1 MKNKI
6 ELQIDNETTLWES
19 TNKVKKEYVK
29 ILLLLSFDMKRKEI
43 SLIRL
48 LKNVIGY
55 KYQSLKFDLLQRVR
69 ISGQLLLNSLRNF
82 KFWLNQWRHT
92 NLASSNK
99 KQRMFGL
106 LIWCIYSFD
115 DERVDVSQW

>member
-1 MKNKI
+1 M
-6 ELQIDNETTLWES
+6 
-19 TNKVKKEYVK
+19 KKEYVK

-82 KFWLNQWRHT
+82 KF
-92 NLASSNK
+92 
-99 KQRMFGL
+99 
-106 LIWCIYSFD
+106 
-115 DERVDVSQW
+115 